1 MLANGS
7 ERRIKD
13 VENFSKY
20 HFAKC
25 GQMSYV
31 VMPAG
36 FGGLI
41 WKHGGERERRGWRKT
56 LSENFEVKMIC
67 QKQVRLVKF
76 SEISLTNNQ
85 HFFQGYP
92 QVLKNRTCICT
103 KLNIFVPFMF
113 LNYGQVQILSYL
125 FYSSFS
131 IVKEKIF
138 TYTLSVN
145 SPDLSFFPTTWVCFK
160 NN

>member
-41 WKHGGERERRGWRKT
+41 WKHGGRESVERVEKDAE
-56 LSENFEVKMIC
+56 SENFEVKMIC
-67 QKQVRLVKF
+67 QK
-76 SEISLTNNQ
+76 
-85 HFFQGYP
+85 
-92 QVLKNRTCICT
+92 
-103 KLNIFVPFMF
+103 
-113 LNYGQVQILSYL
+113 
-125 FYSSFS
+125 
-131 IVKEKIF
+131 
-138 TYTLSVN
+138 
-145 SPDLSFFPTTWVCFK
+145 
-160 NN
+160 